1 MSDNPRGT
9 FKPVHGVLP
18 NPSEPDWDEPTDLG
32 VVGNESFSIDALP
45 EQGGIQAA
53 DHLISALQTIND
65 VLERKIESLNKRGA
79 ELFRESNYAEAQKKA
94 EQGKTL
100 AHFKSKAE
108 DLHKDWLFLG
118 KDIFLDH
125 EVKDYENQNSTR
137 RRKAPQKLIVR
148 FENDDRIFESSAA
161 ETFSR
166 AIAKIGISKVEN
178 LGIKRLNHPLV
189 SLSPPDKYQSNFV
202 DGYYIVTHFS
212 TEDKRRL
219 LLEIGERLG
228 VSLQADLVD

>member
-9 FKPVHGVLP
+9 FTPVHGVLP

-32 VVGNESFSIDALP
+32 AGGNESSPIDPLP
-45 EQGGIQAA
+45 EQGALTSA
-53 DHLISALQTIND
+53 DQLISALQTIKEI
-65 VLERKIESLNKRGA
+65 LEQKIDSLNERGA
-79 ELFRESNYAEAQKKA
+79 ELFKESNYAEAQKKA

-108 DLHKDWLFLG
+108 DLHKDWLFVS
-118 KDIFLDH
+118 KDIFLDN
-125 EVKDYENQNSTR
+125 EVKGYESQNGTR
-137 RRKAPQKLIVR
+137 KRKAPQKLIVH
-148 FENDDRIFESSAA
+148 FENDDRIFENSAA

-166 AIAKIGISKVEN
+166 AIAKIGISRVEG

-202 DGYYIVTHFS
+202 DGHYIVTHFS

-228 VSLQADLVD
+228 VSIQADLVD

>member
-9 FKPVHGVLP
+9 FTPVHGVLP

-32 VVGNESFSIDALP
+32 VGGNEQLSIDALP
-45 EQGGIQAA
+45 EQGGIPAVDQ
-53 DHLISALQTIND
+53 LTSALQTIKD
-65 VLERKIESLNKRGA
+65 VLDQKIESLNKRGS
-79 ELFRESNYAEAQKKA
+79 ELFRDSNYAEAQKKA

-108 DLHKDWLFLG
+108 DLHKDWLFLR
-118 KDIFLDH
+118 KEIFLDD
-125 EVKDYENQNSTR
+125 EVKDSETQNGMR
-137 RRKAPQKLIVR
+137 KRKAPQKLIVK
-148 FENDDRIFESSAA
+148 FENEDRFFESSAA

-166 AIAKIGISKVEN
+166 AIARIGVKRVEG
-178 LGIKRLNHPLV
+178 LGLKRLNHPLV

-202 DGYYIVTHFS
+202 DGHYIVTHFS

-228 VSLQADLVD
+228 VSIQADLVD